1 MAIAT
6 NEQQV
11 VDSVPKQLFIG
22 GEWRDG
28 SEGGTIPV
36 EDPATQETIAE
47 IADATVDDAFKALEA
62 AVAAQAEFG
71 AMSPMERGEI
81 LRRAYEAMMERADDL
96 ALLMTLEMGKPV
108 AEWKAEIVYAAGCSC
123 WYA

>member
-11 VDSVPKQLFIG
+11 VDSVPKQLYIA

-28 SEGGTIPV
+28 SGGDTITV
-36 EDPATQETIAE
+36 EDPATEETLTE
-47 IADATVDDAFKALEA
+47 IADATKDDALAALGA
-62 AVAAQAEFG
+62 AAGAQAEFA
-71 AMSPMERGEI
+71 AMSPMDRGEI
-81 LRRAYEAMMERADDL
+81 LRRAYEAMTERADDL

-108 AEWKAEIVYAAGCSC
+108 EESKAEI
-123 WYA
+123 